1 MTEIVV
7 GVDGSESSKHALEW
21 AAEEARLRGAHLRVV
36 HAWFDVY
43 VAGYFAAPAMYE
55 QAAIEEAA
63 RETLDKA
70 VASIPDGS
78 PELSIEAVLVHAQP
92 EAVLL
97 KASQQADMVVVGSRG
112 RGGVAGLLLGSVSQ
126 RVVQHAECPVV
137 VVR

>member
-7 GVDGSESSKHALEW
+7 GVDGSESSERALVW
-21 AAEEARLRGAHLRVV
+21 AAEEARLRGAHLKVV

-55 QAAIEEAA
+55 QATIEEVA

-78 PELSIEAVLVHAQP
+78 PELGIEAVLVHGQP
-92 EAVLL
+92 ESVLL
-97 KASQQADMVVVGSRG
+97 NASQRAEMVVVGSRG

-126 RVVQHAECPVV
+126 RVVHQAECPVV